1 MQIMIRQSDTLWYYS
16 QLFDVPLVLI
26 EQSNRGL
33 NPQNMSIGQQIQIP
47 GFILNQHTI
56 EANDTFWQLS
66 SQYNVPMDALL
77 LVNQTINPTKLVIGS
92 TVSIPY
98 RVRDLLVQDV
108 TNYTYEKMVNDI
120 ERLSSVYPFLVEQN
134 IGNSV
139 MGKNLIELRVG
150 IGPKRVHANGS
161 FHANEWITTPIIM
174 KFANEYLLALTNS
187 NTIRGMNM
195 LPFFMETFFSIVP
208 MVNPDGVNLV
218 LNGVPEEPF
227 FAEQVLE
234 INNQSRDFSGWK
246 ANINGVDLN
255 NQYPALWEIEANRK
269 PSSPAPRDY
278 PGPYPLSEPES
289 TALAELTNARNF
301 ARVNA
306 FHTQGE
312 VIYWGFEGLEPPI
325 SEVIVNEYARVSG
338 YEPIQYVD
346 SYAGYKDWFIQEYQ
360 RPGFTIELGS
370 GTNPLPISQ
379 FDEIYEE
386 SLGIFLANLYL

>member
-1 MQIMIRQSDTLWYYS
+1 MEIRIRQSDTLWYYS

-33 NPQNMSIGQQIQIP
+33 TPQNLSVGQQVNIP
-47 GFILNQHTI
+47 GIVLNQHTV

-77 LVNQTINPTKLVIGS
+77 LVNQTVNPTKLAIGS
-92 TVSIPY
+92 IISIPH
-98 RVRDLLVQDV
+98 RVRNPLVQDV

-120 ERLSSVYPFLVEQN
+120 NELSTIYPFLVN
-134 IGNSV
+134 NTIGNSV
-139 MGKNLIELRVG
+139 MGKDLIELSLG
-150 IGPKRVHANGS
+150 IGSKRVHVNGS

-174 KFANEYLLALTNS
+174 KFVNEYLLALTNS
-187 NTIRGMNM
+187 RSVRGMNM
-195 LPFFMETFFSIVP
+195 LPLFMETFFSIVP

-218 LNGVPEEPF
+218 LNGLPDDPSY
-227 FAEQVLE
+227 AEQVLE
-234 INNQSRDFSGWK
+234 INNKNPDFTGWK

-255 NQYPALWEIEANRK
+255 NQHPALWEIEANRK

-278 PGPYPLSEPES
+278 PGPHPLSEPES
-289 TALAELTNARNF
+289 IAIAELINARNF

-306 FHTQGE
+306 FHTKGE
-312 VIYWGFEGLEPPI
+312 VIYWGFEGLESPI

-346 SYAGYKDWFIQEYQ
+346 RYADYKDGFIQEYQ
-360 RPGFTIELGS
+360 RPDFTIELGS

-379 FDEIYEE
+379 FDEIYEK
-386 SLGIFLANLYL
+386 SLGIFLANLYM

>member
-1 MQIMIRQSDTLWYYS
+1 MEIRIRQSDTLWYYS

-26 EQSNRGL
+26 EQSNREL
-33 NPQNMSIGQQIQIP
+33 TPQNLSIGQQVQIP

-56 EANDTFWQLS
+56 DASDTVWQLS

-77 LVNQTINPTKLVIGS
+77 LVNQTITPTNLVLGS
-92 TVSIPY
+92 TISIPY

-108 TNYTYEKMVNDI
+108 TNYTYEKMVNDLG
-120 ERLSSVYPFLVEQN
+120 RLSSVYPFLVEQV

-139 MGKNLIELRVG
+139 MGKNLTELRVG
-150 IGPKRVHANGS
+150 IGSKRVHVNGS
-161 FHANEWITTPIIM
+161 FHANEWITTPVII
-174 KFANEYLLALTNS
+174 KFVNEYLLALTNS
-187 NTIRGMNM
+187 STIRGMNM
-195 LPFFMETFFSIVP
+195 LPLFMETFFSIVP

-218 LNGVPEEPF
+218 LNGVPDDPF
-227 FAEQVLE
+227 YAEQVLE
-234 INNQSRDFSGWK
+234 INNQGRDFTNWK

-269 PSSPAPRDY
+269 PSSPAPRNY
-278 PGPYPLSEPES
+278 PGPSPLSEPES
-289 TALAELTNARNF
+289 IAMAELTNERNF
-301 ARVNA
+301 ARANA

-338 YEPIQYVD
+338 YEAIQYVD